1 MIPHLHT
8 LVIGTTE
15 KKQMKEVHQ
24 DHQEDLAIRDHPLIG
39 AESIIL
45 TLTDLTILELAQDM
59 YTGKDVLVKL
69 LLE

>member
-1 MIPHLHT
+1 MIGMSELMQ
-8 LVIGTTE
+8 
-15 KKQMKEVHQ
+15 KKEVHQ

-59 YTGKDVLVKL
+59 YPRKDVLVKL